1 MASQPN
7 SSSSSMISNAFAGSP
22 SAATIAMI
30 NIRAH
35 VPVILSMDDAN
46 FIQWRTF
53 FNLTF
58 DKFGLQSHIDGTL
71 DAVLM
76 RHDPEWLQIDA
87 SIVAWLYTSIDK
99 SLMDA
104 VYKPRNTAYN

>member
-1 MASQPN
+1 MASPH
-7 SSSSSMISNAFAGSP
+7 SSSSSQLSNPFADSP

-35 VPVILSMDDAN
+35 VPVVLSMEDSN
-46 FIQWRTF
+46 FSQWRIF
-53 FNLTF
+53 FTLTF
-58 DKFGLQSHIDGTL
+58 NKFGLQSHIDGTL

-87 SIVAWLYTSIDK
+87 SIVSLLYTSID
-99 SLMDA
+99 
-104 VYKPRNTAYN
+104 RCNTPNFKAFKKYIF